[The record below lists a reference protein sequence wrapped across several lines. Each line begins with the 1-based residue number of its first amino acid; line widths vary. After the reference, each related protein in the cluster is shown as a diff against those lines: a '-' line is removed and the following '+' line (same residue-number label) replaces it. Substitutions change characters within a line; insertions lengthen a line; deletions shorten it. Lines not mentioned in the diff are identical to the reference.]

1 MSVHTVG
8 HRGHVAVSL
17 NKPRLIARTRRCARQ
32 RVLVRN
38 RYLRVMQRVRGLQQ
52 SGLCR
57 GLSKNEAKET
67 FDHLPAFSIW
77 RERFQSPM

>member
-1 MSVHTVG
+1 
-8 HRGHVAVSL
+8 
-17 NKPRLIARTRRCARQ
+17 
-32 RVLVRN
+32 
-38 RYLRVMQRVRGLQQ
+38 MQRVRGLQQ